1 MIKSVDSINIKKNK
15 NTWYMFAL
23 SLLILDQVTKYFVVL
38 LLPLHGS
45 TDVSYFFNIVH
56 FRNEGA
62 AFSLLADAG
71 GWQRYFFACVASIT
85 SLWLIFMINKS
96 QSMRELL
103 GFSFVLGGAL
113 GNLSDRLLRGNVVDF
128 LDFYWKGSHWP
139 AFNFADVTIICGIC
153 LLISLIALPNS
164 KVATITE
171 YRAREQ

>member
-62 AFSLLADAG
+62 AFSL
-71 GWQRYFFACVASIT
+71 
-85 SLWLIFMINKS
+85 
-96 QSMRELL
+96 
-103 GFSFVLGGAL
+103 
-113 GNLSDRLLRGNVVDF
+113 
-128 LDFYWKGSHWP
+128 
-139 AFNFADVTIICGIC
+139 FADC
-153 LLISLIALPNS
+153 LLYTSDA
-164 KVATITE
+164 ADE
-171 YRAREQ
+171 